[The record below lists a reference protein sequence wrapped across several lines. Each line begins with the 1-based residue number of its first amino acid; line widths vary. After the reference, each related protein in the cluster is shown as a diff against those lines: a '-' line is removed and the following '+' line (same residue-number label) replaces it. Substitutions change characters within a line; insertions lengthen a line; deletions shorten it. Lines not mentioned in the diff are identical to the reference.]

1 MNVDAKILPGAT
13 IGMIGGGQLGRM
25 FAMAAAQMGYR
36 VRVFCGSTED
46 PAAQVAAETVVA
58 PLDDLEA
65 AATFARGCDVVTL
78 EFENIPA
85 QTLAACNDITAT
97 HPSAECLATVQDRFL
112 EKSFFAN
119 AGLPVTP
126 FAAIADSD
134 QAREFGERHG
144 YPFILKTRRDGYDGK
159 GQHRIEQ
166 PSQIDSIEFPP
177 VGLGSGK
184 NHASVEGELSSVHP
198 AREGHWIAER
208 LIDFV
213 GEASVIVSRNLRG
226 QTASFPVLANR
237 HRDHILEL
245 TTLPADYGEASCEEA
260 EAIAIA
266 ATKALSLVGLLCVE
280 LFRTGEGWLINE
292 VAPRPHNSGHVTI
305 EACHVDQFEQHVR
318 AVCNLPPGQTRMQV
332 PAAAMVNLLGQA
344 IPATPA
350 SAAWDAFW
358 QHPAARMHCYGK
370 QSAKRNR
377 KMGHVTVT
385 GESREEVERI
395 AIDIRDRL
403 ERGCG

>member
-1 MNVDAKILPGAT
+1 MNHDAKVLPGAT

-36 VRVFCGSTED
+36 VRVFCGSAND
-46 PAAQVAAETVVA
+46 PAAQVATETVVA
-58 PLDDLEA
+58 PLDDLDA
-65 AATFARGCDVVTL
+65 AARFARGCDVVTL

-85 QTLAACNDITAT
+85 ETLAACNDIAPT
-97 HPSAECLATVQDRFL
+97 HPNAECLATVQDRFL

-126 FAAIADSD
+126 FAAIEDADA
-134 QAREFGERHG
+134 AREFGERHG

-166 PSQIDSIEFPP
+166 ASQIDAIDFPANDSAANDRNRD
-177 VGLGSGK
+177 GF
-184 NHASVEGELSSVHP
+184 
-198 AREGHWIAER
+198 WIAEQM
-208 LIDFV
+208 IDFV

-226 QTASFPVLANR
+226 QTASFPVFANR

-245 TTLPADYGEASCEEA
+245 TTLPANYSSQACDEA
-260 EAIAIA
+260 EAIAIR
-266 ATKALSLVGLLCVE
+266 ATEALALVGLLCVE
-280 LFRTGEGWLINE
+280 LFRTEDGWLINE

-318 AVCNLPPGQTRMQV
+318 AVCNLPPGQTRLQV

-344 IPATPA
+344 MPH
-350 SAAWDAFW
+350 AAESPRWEAFW
-358 QHPAARMHCYGK
+358 EHPSARMHCYGK
-370 QSAKRNR
+370 QNAKRNR

-385 GESREEVERI
+385 GPTRDEVERI

-403 ERGCG
+403 ESGSG